1 MLWSW
6 IVILNTLFIVVFHI
20 QWEGDWINKSIPP
33 NKMNLQRQNKQETHA
48 ANNIWPTFRILQIS
62 MHVEKE
68 VQGSCL
74 KRRQFYWSLM
84 CCNTGFHIL
93 RHLWG
98 LPDSSR
104 LSLSTCKMSISSFN
118 QASNRYDFNGNGNI
132 CISFELEI
140 ILEWCDFLL
149 GFVPNKHVPL
159 PFGDMICR
167 L

>member
-1 MLWSW
+1 MTCQKSYAIIQTDTAMLWSW
-6 IVILNTLFIVVFHI
+6 IVILNTVFIVVFHI

-84 CCNTGFHIL
+84 CCKGFIFWDTSEGCQIVRVSVFQLAKCPSVPSTRPQTVMIL
-93 RHLWG
+93 MEMVIFAFHLNW
-98 LPDSSR
+98 
-104 LSLSTCKMSISSFN
+104 K
-118 QASNRYDFNGNGNI
+118 
-132 CISFELEI
+132 
-140 ILEWCDFLL
+140 
-149 GFVPNKHVPL
+149 
-159 PFGDMICR
+159 
-167 L
+167 